1 MKGHV
6 YRRQRPDGSWSNWY
20 AVIDLP
26 KKADGKRRQRS
37 TAHESRREAQAWLA
51 RTIQESSAAEDYDT
65 KVTVDQYLNEW
76 LSGRQSLRPSTR
88 LSYQSHIAKYLI
100 PNLGHIKLVDLRAHH
115 IEAMYRNIADRNQ
128 HRARPVGPA
137 TLRRIHAT
145 LMSALAVAVKRGL
158 VRRNPAA
165 SVDLVRAPQSHPELW
180 TVEQISTFL
189 DLIRDDRLHALY
201 ALLAYRGLRR
211 GEAIGVRWQDINFDN
226 NELHIVQQVV
236 DVDGQ
241 LVIGPPKSESGSRT
255 IALDVGTTQLLRSHR
270 SKQNLERLQALPQW
284 KDQGLVFT
292 QPNGQVVSPAYV
304 TRHFQRLAARHG
316 LPPMRLH
323 DLRHLS
329 ATLGLASGESLKE
342 VSDRLGHS
350 SIAITADIYAQV
362 TTETA
367 RSSAER
373 LAQHLEG
380 GGKSAN
386 SIG

>member
-1 MKGHV
+1 MKGHI
-6 YRRQRPDGSWSNWY
+6 YRRQRPDGSLSNWY

-26 KKADGKRRQRS
+26 KNADGKRRQRS
-37 TAHESRREAQAWLA
+37 TTHRSRREAQTWLA
-51 RTIQESSAAEDYDT
+51 RTIQETSAGEDYDS
-65 KVTVDQYLNEW
+65 KITVDQYLNEW

-88 LSYQSHIAKYLI
+88 LSYQGHVSKYLI
-100 PNLGHIKLVDLRAHH
+100 PNLGHYKLVDLRAHN
-115 IEAMYRNIADRNQ
+115 IEEMHRQIVIDNQ

-137 TLRRIHAT
+137 TVRRIHAT
-145 LMSALAVAVKRGL
+145 LMSALTVAVRRGL
-158 VRRNPAA
+158 VRRNPAI
-165 SVDLVRAPQSHPELW
+165 SVDLAKSAKTRPELW

-201 ALLAYRGLRR
+201 ALLTFRGLRR
-211 GEAIGVRWQDINFDN
+211 GEAVGLRWQDINFEN
-226 NELHIVQQVV
+226 HELNVVQQVV
-236 DVDGQ
+236 DVDGE
-241 LVIGPPKSESGSRT
+241 LVIGPPKTESGSRT
-255 IALDVGTTQLLRSHR
+255 IALDQGTTQLLRLHR
-270 SKQNLERLQALPQW
+270 SKQNLERLQAGPQW
-284 KDQGLVFT
+284 SDQGFVFT
-292 QPNGQVVSPAYV
+292 QPNGDVVNPAYV

-329 ATLGLASGESLKE
+329 ATLGLASRESLKE

-380 GGKSAN
+380 GGKTETSM
-386 SIG
+386 G